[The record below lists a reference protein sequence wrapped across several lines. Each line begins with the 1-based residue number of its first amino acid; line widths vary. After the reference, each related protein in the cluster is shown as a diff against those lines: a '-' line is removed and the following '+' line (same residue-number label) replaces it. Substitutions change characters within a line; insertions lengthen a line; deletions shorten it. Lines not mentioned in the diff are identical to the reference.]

1 MSIKEDLI
9 GKQYVKGN
17 IKNFLQTYNLFYY
30 PPEEGFPTSKIRLSL
45 FGEEDGK
52 PRMIRSLY
60 FENVENHRNF
70 IFNNIF
76 YEIYWLEKQ
85 AGDFRPS
92 WMPIGEYRL
101 KLMDAILTDLRKK
114 LLAKVKERA
123 MMIKR

>member
-52 PRMIRSLY
+52 PRMIRPLY

-123 MMIKR
+123 LEVRR

>member
-123 MMIKR
+123 LEVRR